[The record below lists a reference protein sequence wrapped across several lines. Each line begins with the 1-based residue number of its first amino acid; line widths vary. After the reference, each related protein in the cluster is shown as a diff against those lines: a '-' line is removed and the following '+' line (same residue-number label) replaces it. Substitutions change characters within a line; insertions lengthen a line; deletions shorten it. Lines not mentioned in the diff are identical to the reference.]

1 MNDKQK
7 AELDDAISSLEHRIM
22 GLAITLSM
30 ANTKLDELRSEVDQ
44 LKAIRDGK
52 RPDLLSSLDFAL
64 DLPDFIEAIPSS
76 VRGRIIALAQEL
88 EETGDTLLDRLW
100 QETRA
105 LLLYDAIY
113 ADVDAEYD
121 LPNPILSRT
130 IRGCIDHAG
139 RVPDGADRDTLLCEC
154 PQILAAIESAY
165 QKHIRVQLQAMGK
178 QAEAHL
184 QTMGKN
190 YR

>member
-7 AELDDAISSLEHRIM
+7 AELDDAISRLEHQIV

-30 ANTKLDELRSEVDQ
+30 ANTKLNELRSEVNQ

-88 EETGDTLLDRLW
+88 EETGDTLLDKLW

-113 ADVDAEYD
+113 ADVDAEHD
-121 LPNPILSRT
+121 LPNPMLSRAV
-130 IRGCIDHAG
+130 RGCIEHEG
-139 RVPDGADRDTLLCEC
+139 RVPDGADRDTLLREC
-154 PQILAAIESAY
+154 PQILEAIESAY
-165 QKHIRVQLQAMGK
+165 RKHVRAQLQAMGK
-178 QAEAHL
+178 QVEAHF
-184 QTMGKN
+184 QAMGKN